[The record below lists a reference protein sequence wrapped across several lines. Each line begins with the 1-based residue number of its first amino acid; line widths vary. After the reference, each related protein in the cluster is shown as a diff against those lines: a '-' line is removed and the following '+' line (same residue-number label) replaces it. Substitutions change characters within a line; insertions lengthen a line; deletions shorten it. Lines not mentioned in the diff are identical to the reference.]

1 MGQIVGVDT
10 GIFVYLLER
19 HPKYLDI
26 VETYF
31 RQIQSGDITA
41 VFASVGIIELL
52 TGPKQLG
59 QYDIAHQYRDLLAD
73 FPNLNIIDLNETVI
87 DLSSDLRAQYHI
99 TTPDAIH
106 LASAIYSGANK
117 FITNDK
123 ALKKVKEVKVVL
135 L

>member
-1 MGQIVGVDT
+1 MGQIVGIDT
-10 GIFVYLLER
+10 GIFVYLLEH

-31 RQIQSGDITA
+31 RQIQAGHIAA
-41 VFASVGIIELL
+41 VFASIGIIELL

-59 QYDIAHQYRDLLAD
+59 QYDIAHQYRDLLGG
-73 FPNLNIIDLNETVI
+73 FPNLNIIDLNESVI
-87 DLSSDLRAQYHI
+87 DLSSDLRAQYHLS
-99 TTPDAIH
+99 TPDAIH
-106 LASAIYSGANK
+106 LASAIYSGADK

-123 ALKKVKEVKVVL
+123 ALKKVKEIKVVL

>member
-1 MGQIVGVDT
+1 MGQIIGLDT
-10 GIFVYLLER
+10 GIFVYLLEKHR
-19 HPKYLDI
+19 MYFPI
-26 VETYF
+26 VEEYF
-31 RQIQSGDITA
+31 IQIQAGKLSG
-41 VFASVGIIELL
+41 VFASIGMIELL

-59 QYDIAHQYRDLLAD
+59 KFDIANQYRDLLTS
-73 FPNLNIIDLNETVI
+73 FPNLSIIDLNETVI
-87 DLSSDLRAQYHI
+87 DVSSDLRAQYHI

-123 ALKKVKEVKVVL
+123 ALKKVKEINVVL